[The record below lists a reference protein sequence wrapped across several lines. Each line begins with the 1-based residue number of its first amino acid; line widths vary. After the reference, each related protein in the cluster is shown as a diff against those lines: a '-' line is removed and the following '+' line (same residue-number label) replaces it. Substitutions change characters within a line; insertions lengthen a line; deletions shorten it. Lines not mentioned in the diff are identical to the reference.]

1 MKRVEK
7 DILMSDLIYKH
18 LRGALRGNEAD
29 ILEAWLQK
37 PENMKFFMELK
48 NSDRLYEDVSKLKY
62 TDEQTAW
69 WKMEARM
76 AGIRRRRWMRRFYS
90 VAASVA
96 VALGCGWILLS
107 GSQNTE
113 ETELL
118 VPGVASD
125 SRANVTIWKMAGKE
139 VHLHDTLKKLVLPQ
153 ETKQPDTKVDEAD
166 SLVRE
171 TVCYEE
177 VITARQDKLQIVLS
191 DGTQVWLNGGS
202 RLKYP
207 SRFAADCREVDLSGE
222 AYFEVTKDSL
232 RPFTVRTVSSKVE
245 VLGTSFNVSAET
257 ERKCVAT
264 LVEGQVRMQDTDE
277 HKVVLAPGQQAVLD
291 EKGGWK
297 VEEVDVRYFTAWKDG
312 KFAFKDASLETILEK
327 LARYYGVQFRFENS
341 QVAALTY
348 TTIIKQYENV
358 EDALLILEK
367 TGDFNCERIGEN
379 LFSVKRK

>member
-118 VPGVASD
+118 VPVVASD